1 MIFIGVDGC
10 KKGWFAVKLTD
21 CFEWETR
28 VFENIDAL
36 WADFHNAAVI
46 LIDIPIGLKE
56 FGVEE
61 RGCDVEARRLLG
73 NKRGSSVFS
82 PPCRDAV
89 YSSLDKASQ
98 VNFEYT
104 KKKLPRQTIGIISK
118 IRKVDEFLDTEKA
131 ARSVIRETHPELCF
145 WALAGCHSMV
155 NRKREPNGILERERV
170 LQSIFLLTKDV
181 VDHASKAYRR
191 KEVAKDDILDALA
204 VAITAK
210 MGFGRFLTL
219 PEKPPV
225 DSKGLRMEMVYFDL
239 KGRGK

>member
-10 KKGWFAVKLTD
+10 KKGWFVVKLTD
-21 CFEWETR
+21 GVEWETGI
-28 VFENIDAL
+28 FENIDAI
-36 WADFHNAAVI
+36 WAKFRNAAVI

-56 FGVEE
+56 HGPRE
-61 RGCDVEARRLLG
+61 RECDLEARRLLG
-73 NKRGSSVFS
+73 RGRASSVFR

-98 VNFEYT
+98 VNFKYT

-118 IRKVDEFLDTEKA
+118 IRKVDEFLNTEKA

-145 WALAGCHSMV
+145 WALAGCHSMI
-155 NRKREPNGILERERV
+155 NRKKEPNGLLDRERV

-204 VAITAK
+204 AAITAK
-210 MGFGRFLTL
+210 LGFGRFSTI
-219 PEKPPV
+219 PEIPPI
-225 DSKGLRMEMVYFDL
+225 DSKGLRMEMVYFAL
-239 KGRGK
+239 GGAG